1 MFTSPAEGFVMNPAH
16 GKLNRPGAALLAG
29 GAAIVLNTL
38 ALSAADLFD
47 LETAHGGLLRL
58 IVSSLPSSVDRL
70 GIASTW
76 AAMNGP
82 PVFSKTFQT
91 GFHLFVGL
99 LMALFYAFVLEP
111 FLPRSTAA
119 KGWIYAIGVWLIN
132 ASIVLPASGEGFA
145 GSAYL
150 TVAGMLWYAASH
162 TLFFLALAYGFAL
175 LTSEPNPVRE
185 Q

>member
-1 MFTSPAEGFVMNPAH
+1 MSPDPR
-16 GKLNRPGAALLAG
+16 KLNRLGAAMVAG
-29 GAAIVLNTL
+29 SVAIVLNTL
-38 ALSAADLFD
+38 ALAAADLFH

-82 PVFSKTFQT
+82 PISSKTFQT

-99 LMALFYAFVLEP
+99 LMALFYALILEP
-111 FLPRSTAA
+111 FLPRGPAA
-119 KGWIYAIGVWLIN
+119 KGWIYAIGVWLLN

-145 GSAYL
+145 GSAHL
-150 TVAGMLWYAASH
+150 TAAGMLWYAASH
-162 TLFFLALAYGFAL
+162 TLFFLTLAYGFAL
-175 LTSEPNPVRE
+175 LTSEPKSARE
-185 Q
+185 QDVTNEKNL

>member
-1 MFTSPAEGFVMNPAH
+1 MSPDHRRF
-16 GKLNRPGAALLAG
+16 NRLGAAMLAG
-29 GAAIVLNTL
+29 SVAIVLNSL
-38 ALSAADLFD
+38 ALAAADLFH

-82 PVFSKTFQT
+82 PISSKSFQT

-132 ASIVLPASGEGFA
+132 ASVVLPTTGEGFA
-145 GSAYL
+145 GSAHL
-150 TVAGMLWYAASH
+150 TAAGILWYAASH
-162 TLFFLALAYGFAL
+162 TLFFLVLAYGFARL
-175 LTSEPNPVRE
+175 VSEPQPAPERVLASQAE
-185 Q
+185 

>member
-1 MFTSPAEGFVMNPAH
+1 MSADQRR
-16 GKLNRPGAALLAG
+16 LNRLGAAMLAG
-29 GAAIVLNTL
+29 SVAIVLNTL
-38 ALSAADLFD
+38 ALAAADLFH

-58 IVSSLPSSVDRL
+58 MVSSLPSSVDRL

-82 PVFSKTFQT
+82 PISSKSFQT

-111 FLPRSTAA
+111 FLPPSTAA

-132 ASIVLPASGEGFA
+132 ASVVLPATGEGFA
-145 GSAYL
+145 GSAHL
-150 TVAGMLWYAASH
+150 TAAGILWYAASH
-162 TLFFLALAYGFAL
+162 TLFFLVLAYGFARL
-175 LTSEPNPVRE
+175 AGEPKPAPEPSWGPRE
-185 Q
+185 E

>member
-1 MFTSPAEGFVMNPAH
+1 MSPDHRRF
-16 GKLNRPGAALLAG
+16 NRLGAAMLAG
-29 GAAIVLNTL
+29 SVAIVLNTL
-38 ALSAADLFD
+38 ALAAADLLH

-82 PVFSKTFQT
+82 PISSKSFQT

-111 FLPRSTAA
+111 FLPPGIAA
-119 KGWIYAIGVWLIN
+119 KGWIYAIGVWLVN
-132 ASIVLPASGEGFA
+132 ASVVLPATGEGFA
-145 GSAYL
+145 GNAHL
-150 TVAGMLWYAASH
+150 TAVGILWYTASH
-162 TLFFLALAYGFAL
+162 SLFFLVLAYGFAWL
-175 LTSEPNPVRE
+175 ASEPKPARE
-185 Q
+185 PALGPRED

>member
-1 MFTSPAEGFVMNPAH
+1 MSADRRR
-16 GKLNRPGAALLAG
+16 LNRLGAAMLAG
-29 GAAIVLNTL
+29 SVAIVLNSL
-38 ALSAADLFD
+38 ALAAADLFD

-82 PVFSKTFQT
+82 PISSKSFQT

-111 FLPRSTAA
+111 FLPPSTAA

-132 ASIVLPASGEGFA
+132 ASVVLPATGEGFA
-145 GSAYL
+145 GSAHL
-150 TVAGMLWYAASH
+150 TAAGILWYAASH
-162 TLFFLALAYGFAL
+162 TLFFLVLAYGFARL
-175 LTSEPNPVRE
+175 VSEPKPAPEPSWGPRE
-185 Q
+185 E

>member
-1 MFTSPAEGFVMNPAH
+1 M
-16 GKLNRPGAALLAG
+16 LAG
-29 GAAIVLNTL
+29 SVAIVLNTL
-38 ALSAADLFD
+38 ALAAADLFH

-82 PVFSKTFQT
+82 PISSKSFQT

-111 FLPRSTAA
+111 FLPPSTAA
-119 KGWIYAIGVWLIN
+119 KGWIYAIAVWLIN
-132 ASIVLPASGEGFA
+132 ASIVLPATGEGFA
-145 GSAYL
+145 GNAHL
-150 TVAGMLWYAASH
+150 TAAGIFWYTASH
-162 TLFFLALAYGFAL
+162 SLFFLVLAYGFAWL
-175 LTSEPNPVRE
+175 ASEPKPARE
-185 Q
+185 PALGPRED